1 MEAIC
6 AEGEG
11 GGAQSEMLF
20 LKLEIRYKSEI
31 SYFTRN
37 VLPPKM

>member
-1 MEAIC
+1 MEPIFV
-6 AEGEG
+6 EGEG
-11 GGAQSEMLF
+11 GGAQSEMFF
-20 LKLEIRYKSEI
+20 LKVQIRYKSEI